1 MESVIIVQMIR
12 RAYLE
17 VIRICASEKV
27 HADSDKFFVAV
38 CADEVARKIKRT
50 RASHRVKSTVR
61 ALIDA
66 TSSIHGESCHD
77 WAKRCNKAI
86 VSARSI

>member
-1 MESVIIVQMIR
+1 MESVNVEQMIR
-12 RAYLE
+12 KAYSE
-17 VIRICASEKV
+17 VIRICANANV
-27 HADSDKFFVAV
+27 HADSDQFFVAV

-61 ALIDA
+61 ALLDA
-66 TSSIHGESCHD
+66 ASSIHGESCHD